1 MLSVNHFFRARIK
14 GRPLERI
21 MASPAPAGLLHC
33 SDLFLPQFLLG
44 DFPRRKP
51 GRGRARLHGH
61 VPWPLYPRRRRAGSR
76 PDGAHGAG
84 GRDGALAANNYF
96 QGWLPL
102 VMLLLC
108 FVLVWAFPNSGEML
122 HGRRDGSLPRP
133 AWRPSAGW
141 AAGLA
146 VLAFAALILVSRKAT
161 FLYFQ
166 F

>member
-1 MLSVNHFFRARIK
+1 MFRGPFTRA
-14 GRPLERI
+14 
-21 MASPAPAGLLHC
+21 AAGLDP
-33 SDLFLPQFLLG
+33 DLTGLTG
-44 DFPRRKP
+44 
-51 GRGRARLHGH
+51 
-61 VPWPLYPRRRRAGSR
+61 
-76 PDGAHGAG
+76 
-84 GRDGALAANNYF
+84 LAAVTARWLPNNYF